1 MPFKINYMVST
12 SAAFFLR
19 YYPFS
24 QMYSNFT
31 TDKMGGGGGGWNLRL
46 VLHLQ
51 GTPQDKT

>member
-12 SAAFFLR
+12 SAVFFLR

-31 TDKMGGGGGGWNLRL
+31 TEKMGRGGGMKFEISITFTGY
-46 VLHLQ
+46 
-51 GTPQDKT
+51 TPR